1 MDCLIFEYCDFPD
14 LRKLV
19 MIPGPTNVPER
30 VMQAMMTPMINHRS
44 PEFHDLYK
52 RIQTN
57 AQKVFQTNDE
67 IIVLSG
73 SGTSGVDAAVGSVLQ
88 AGDTAI
94 VPNYGEF
101 SSRLG
106 ESAKYTGATVVSP
119 EADLGSVPR
128 LEDIEGAFQSA
139 GKVKALCVVFN
150 ETSTGVTWRRLKEL
164 KEIAS
169 KHGALFI
176 VDAISVLG
184 GENVPVQELGID
196 VCIAGSQ
203 KCLAAPPGVVIL
215 SFSQDAKKAMTSI
228 KPRNQYFDMSK
239 YFKFAEHAETPAT
252 PALPLFFAI
261 DEALKLVLEE
271 GFEKRIKRH
280 EICAN
285 AFYNAFDSIGLKGFA
300 PTEYRSRTVLGIKY
314 PPGIKDDEFRTL
326 LDKKFGILVAGGF
339 GKLKG
344 SMFRIGSMGLIDQTL
359 VTVTVDAVGQSLR
372 YLGYACD
379 PNKALSVAWENLK
392 ALT

>member
-1 MDCLIFEYCDFPD
+1 
-14 LRKLV
+14 

-44 PEFHDLYK
+44 PEFHELYK
-52 RIQTN
+52 RIQSN
-57 AQKVFQTNDE
+57 AQKVFQTTDE
-67 IIVLSG
+67 IVVLSG

-88 AGDTAI
+88 AGDTVI

-101 SSRLG
+101 SGRLG
-106 ESAKYTGATVVSP
+106 ESARYTGANVVSP
-119 EADLGSVPR
+119 EADLGTVPR
-128 LEDIEGAFQSA
+128 LEDIERTFQNA

-164 KEIAS
+164 KELAT
-169 KHGALFI
+169 KYGALFI

-184 GENVPVQELGID
+184 GEDIPVQKLGID
-196 VCIAGSQ
+196 ICIAGSQ

-215 SFSQDAKKAMTSI
+215 SFSQDAKKAMASI
-228 KPRNQYFDMSK
+228 KPRNQYFDIPK

-261 DEALKLVLEE
+261 DEALRIVLEE
-271 GFEKRIKRH
+271 GLEKRVKRH

-285 AFYNAFDSIGLKGFA
+285 AFYNGFESLGLKSFA
-300 PTEYRSRTVLGIKY
+300 SNEYRSHTVIGIKY
-314 PPGIKDDEFRTL
+314 PPGIKDDEFRSL
-326 LDKKFGILVAGGF
+326 LNNKFGVLVAGGF

-344 SMFRIGSMGLIDQTL
+344 SMFRVGSMGIIDQTL
-359 VTVTVDAVGQSLR
+359 VTVTLDATAQGLR
-372 YLGYACD
+372 YYGYQCD
-379 PNKALSVAWENLK
+379 PTKALSVAWENLK
-392 ALT
+392 ALA